1 MTERI
6 IGLANK
12 LKNEFGTG
20 DPREI
25 CRCMSISFLVT
36 ELPERLNGFYME
48 TPSGRAVAV
57 ASRLDSVSARSCAAH
72 ELGHAV
78 LHRGINTVFMSDNTS
93 FVQGRF
99 EREADLFAAALLLDD
114 EKFSCC
120 ENIETLAAANALP
133 LYAVERLWQMR
144 LKKIS

>member
-12 LKNEFGTG
+12 LKNEFGTD

-25 CRCMSISFLVT
+25 CRCLSISFLVT

-48 TPSGRAVAV
+48 TAAGRAIAV

-93 FVQGRF
+93 FVSGRY
-99 EREADLFAAALLLDD
+99 EREANLFAAALLLDD
-114 EKFSCC
+114 ENFSS
-120 ENIETLAAANALP
+120 EGSLEKLAIAFALP
-133 LYAVERLWQMR
+133 LYAVECLWR
-144 LKKIS
+144 SRKKTL

>member
-12 LKNEFGTG
+12 LKNEFGTD

-25 CRCMSISFLVT
+25 CRCLSISFLVT

-48 TPSGRAVAV
+48 TAAGRAIAV

-93 FVQGRF
+93 FVSGRY
-99 EREADLFAAALLLDD
+99 EREANLFAAALLLDD
-114 EKFSCC
+114 ENFSS
-120 ENIETLAAANALP
+120 EGNLETLAAAFALP
-133 LYAVERLWQMR
+133 LCAVECLWR
-144 LKKIS
+144 SRKKTL